1 MYQKL
6 IPTGVRVPNGFAIT
20 IDGFKDSLSKSDIL
34 QLEAL
39 LKQLD
44 KSKDTFVHDL
54 AYVGSRA
61 REIVYKADLPIECME
76 QIKLAYQ
83 ELCEQS
89 KSTSVAVRSSATAED
104 LPTASFA
111 GQHDTYLNINN
122 ETDLIDAIKRCN
134 ASLFTDRAISY
145 RIDKE
150 FDHFKVFL
158 SVGIMKMV
166 RSDLAC
172 SGVMFTIDTETG
184 FQGNRSIFY
193 SIYHTCFN
201 VH

>member
-6 IPTGVRVPNGFAIT
+6 VPTGVRVPNGFAIT
-20 IDGFKDSLSKSDIL
+20 IDGYKDSLTKSDIL
-34 QLEAL
+34 QLQEL
-39 LKQLD
+39 LQLLD
-44 KSKDTFVHDL
+44 KSKETFVHDL
-54 AYVGSRA
+54 AYAGSKA
-61 REIVYKADLPIECME
+61 REIIYKAELPIECIE

-83 ELCEQS
+83 HLCVQS

-111 GQHDTYLNINN
+111 GQHDSYLNIEN

-145 RIDKE
+145 RMDKG

-158 SVGIMKMV
+158 SVCIMKMV

-184 FQGNRSIFY
+184 FQGY
-193 SIYHTCFN
+193 
-201 VH
+201 